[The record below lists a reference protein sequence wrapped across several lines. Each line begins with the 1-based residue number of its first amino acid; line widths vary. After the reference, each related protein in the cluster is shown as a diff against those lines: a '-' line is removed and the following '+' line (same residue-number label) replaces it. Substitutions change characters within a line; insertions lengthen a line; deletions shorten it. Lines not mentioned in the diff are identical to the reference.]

1 MTKDTQ
7 NTKFIELERG
17 EINID
22 EVTVSSC
29 DNFRKEFKEEQLKEL
44 AANIAK
50 VGVLEPVILRQNRNY
65 KILVAGERR
74 LRAAQMA
81 GLQTIPYRLLDLT
94 DEQAQEVMVMENLHR
109 ADLNPIEEARG
120 FKALLERGGYE
131 VQDVAERVDKSKAYV
146 YRSLRLLDLPEEAQ
160 KALLNGEITTGHA
173 RHLLCVPADQVKD
186 LLKEIKRRKMTAA
199 ALKEQ
204 IKWSYGADLERAGWK
219 LEKEYA
225 GKMACSKCPYNTAN
239 QQSLFDE
246 AVETGRCTN
255 KGCYEAKKSQYASDF
270 LEKVKAKAEQLGMEF
285 LEPTQRWNYD
295 DDFEE
300 LDEETQ
306 KKYADEIK
314 KHPTKFALTVSVRT
328 TEELMFCTDKKLAK
342 KINEEK
348 YHFDDDEDNEET
360 SEERAARE
368 LEQAIQQKEEEL
380 VSEKLLYELR
390 DWELTEEEFSQ
401 NFNFE
406 DWQAKLLAKFF
417 GVANLTLA
425 ELSKLTAKELAR
437 ALHLLNRLN
446 RWNFS
451 ENIADITGHTITDD
465 EVEQIHEQAVAAL
478 NKENK

>member
-1 MTKDTQ
+1 MTKNTQ

-22 EVTVSSC
+22 EVTVSE
-29 DNFRKEFKEEQLKEL
+29 NFRKEFKEEQLKEL

-50 VGVLEPVILRQNRNY
+50 VGVLEPIILRQNRNY

-94 DEQAQEVMVMENLHR
+94 EEQAQEVTVLENLHR

-199 ALKEQ
+199 NLKEQ
-204 IKWSYGADLERAGWK
+204 IKWSYGADLERAGWE

-225 GKMACSKCPYNTAN
+225 GKTACSKCPYNTAN

-246 AVETGRCTN
+246 AVEAGRCTN
-255 KGCYEAKKSQYASDF
+255 RGCYEAKESQYAADF
-270 LEKVKAKAEQLGMEF
+270 VEQVKAKAEKLGMEF
-285 LEPTQRWNYD
+285 LEPTQCWNYD

-306 KKYADEIK
+306 EKYAEEIK
-314 KHPTKFALTVSVRT
+314 KHPEKFALTVPVG
-328 TEELMFCTDKKLAK
+328 ENYEMMFCTDKKLAR

-348 YHFDDDEDNEET
+348 YHFDDDDDDTEET

-380 VSEKLLYELR
+380 VAEKLLDELR

-401 NFNFE
+401 GFDFD

-417 GVANLTLA
+417 GVENLTLA

-437 ALHLLNRLN
+437 ALHLLNKLGK
-446 RWNFS
+446 WNFS
-451 ENIADITGHTITDD
+451 EDIAEITGHTITDE